1 MRKLIL
7 GAAAGFA
14 VAALSLAG
22 TTAASAS
29 VTHVKPAST
38 FGCRTESANF
48 CGAQQE
54 ENTRL
59 VWAVSYSGAAAKS
72 NAPIVVQQFSN
83 SRQDQDFKAINISG
97 LTGPG
102 GPWKR
107 FEYDPNGDISGLCIS
122 DINAS
127 DFTALRLRPCNNSVF
142 QQWIPTTTDGQGYNG
157 WESAQDTHA
166 AIQDPSF
173 GETGTRV
180 NVAPYEAS
188 DNQQFKFNENSTPL
202 S

>member
-1 MRKLIL
+1 MRKLIA
-7 GAAAGFA
+7 GAAVFGAL
-14 VAALSLAG
+14 ALSAAG

-29 VTHVKPAST
+29 TTVKPSAS
-38 FGCRTESANF
+38 FGCRTETFGF
-48 CGAQQE
+48 CGSQQE

-59 VWAVSYSGAAAKS
+59 VWAVSYKGAAAKS
-72 NAPIVVQQFSN
+72 NAPVVVQQFSN
-83 SRQDQDFKAINISG
+83 SRQDQDFLAINVTG
-97 LTGPG
+97 LSGPG

-107 FEYDPNGDISGLCIS
+107 FEYAPLGDKSGLCIS

-127 DFTALRLRPCNNSVF
+127 DFTALRLRPCNSSVF
-142 QQWIPTTTDGQGYNG
+142 QEFIPTSPDSLGYNG

-173 GETGTRV
+173 GETGTVV

-188 DNQQFKFNENSTPL
+188 DNQLFRFNNSSTPL